1 MQFPLKIAF
10 KILAVSP
17 QLSVTDAA
25 GVEIGYVRQKLLA
38 FKESVTVFADQSQGQ
53 AIYHLQADRIIDFN
67 ANYSFSDAQG
77 RAVGSARREG
87 LNSMWRAHYLV
98 SMARDPIFEVRE
110 TSAWVRLADNLLSQ
124 IPLVGLLGG
133 YFFHPVYDVSR
144 IGGGGILRMT
154 KRPALLET
162 DFLIEQTGPIAPD
175 EQVTLLLA
183 LMMIV
188 LLERAR
194 G

>member
-1 MQFPLKIAF
+1 MQFPLTITF
-10 KILAVSP
+10 KILTLSP
-17 QLSVTDAA
+17 QLSVTDAT
-25 GVEIGYVRQKLLA
+25 GTQIGYVRQKLLA
-38 FKESVTVFADQSQGQ
+38 LKESVTVFADDSQSQ
-53 AIYHLQADRIIDFN
+53 ALYNLQADRIIDFN
-67 ANYSFSDAQG
+67 ANYSFTDGQG
-77 RAVGSARREG
+77 GAVGSARREG

-110 TSAWVRLADNLLSQ
+110 TSAWVRLADNLLGQ
-124 IPLVGLLGG
+124 IPLVGMLGG
-133 YFFHPVYDVSR
+133 YFFHPVYEVGR
-144 IGGGGILRMT
+144 IGGGTVLRMT

-162 DFLIEQTGPIAPD
+162 DFLIEQTGPISPD
-175 EQVTLLLA
+175 EQVTLLLS